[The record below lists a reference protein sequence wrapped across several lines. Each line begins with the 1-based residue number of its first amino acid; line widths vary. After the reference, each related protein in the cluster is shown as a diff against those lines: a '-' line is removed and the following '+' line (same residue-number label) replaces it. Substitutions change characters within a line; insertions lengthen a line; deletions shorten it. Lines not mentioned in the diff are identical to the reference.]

1 MKSKVIDKEK
11 LMIVEALHKNGKR
24 AYNKARAA
32 GFLRTVQEGKTI
44 YRVSSDGR
52 KEIVAKM
59 DKVRYKVVQ
68 REYRLK
74 KCSQS
79 D

>member
-1 MKSKVIDKEK
+1 MKSKDIDKEK
-11 LMIVEALHKNGKR
+11 LMIVKALHKNGKR
-24 AYNKARAA
+24 AYNEARAA
-32 GFLRTVQEGKTI
+32 GLSRTVQEGKTI
-44 YRVSSDGR
+44 FHVSPDGK

-74 KCSQS
+74 K
-79 D
+79 